1 MKLPVI
7 KHLQKN
13 NAKESLQQS
22 ADVLESFS
30 EHRSVKEKE
39 MDVVGELL
47 TNIYGAM
54 EVHKMMEEEGLSQ
67 IDAANAFAKKV
78 LGSIDR

>member
-13 NAKESLQQS
+13 NDKGSLENTI
-22 ADVLESFS
+22 DVLESFS
-30 EHRSVKEKE
+30 EQRSVTEEE
-39 MDVVGELL
+39 MDVVGELI
-47 TNIYGAM
+47 TNLCGAVEM
-54 EVHKMMEEEGLSQ
+54 HDMIANGMSER
-67 IDAANAFAKKV
+67 DAANGFAQKV

>member
-13 NAKESLQQS
+13 NSAEALQNTI
-22 ADVLESFS
+22 DVLESFT
-30 EHRSVKEKE
+30 EHRSVTDTD
-39 MDVVGELL
+39 MDVIGELI
-47 TNIYGAM
+47 TNLCGAVEM
-54 EVHKMMEEEGLSQ
+54 HQMIADGMYER
-67 IDAANAFAKKV
+67 DAANGFAQKV

>member
-13 NAKESLQQS
+13 NSKESIENTIN
-22 ADVLESFS
+22 VLESFT
-30 EHRSVKEKE
+30 EHRSVTDEE
-39 MDVVGELL
+39 MDIIGELL
-47 TNIYGAM
+47 TNLCGAV
-54 EVHKMMEEEGLSQ
+54 EVHDMIDSGLSER
-67 IDAANAFAKKV
+67 DAANGFAQKV

>member
-13 NAKESLQQS
+13 NSAEALQNTIE
-22 ADVLESFS
+22 VLESFT
-30 EHRSVKEKE
+30 EHRSVTDTD
-39 MDVVGELL
+39 MDVVGELI
-47 TNIYGAM
+47 TNLCGAVEM
-54 EVHKMMEEEGLSQ
+54 HQMIADGMSER
-67 IDAANAFAKKV
+67 DAANGFAQKV

>member
-1 MKLPVI
+1 MKLPII

-13 NAKESLQQS
+13 NDLESLQNTIN
-22 ADVLESFS
+22 VLESFT
-30 EHRSVKEKE
+30 EHRSVTDTD

-47 TNIYGAM
+47 TNLCGAV
-54 EVHKMMEEEGLSQ
+54 EVHQMIADGMSER
-67 IDAANAFAKKV
+67 DAANGFAQKV

>member
-13 NAKESLQQS
+13 NSAEALQNTI
-22 ADVLESFS
+22 DVLESFT
-30 EHRSVKEKE
+30 EHRSVSDEE
-39 MDVVGELL
+39 MDVVGELI
-47 TNIYGAM
+47 TNLCGAVEM
-54 EVHKMMEEEGLSQ
+54 HQMIADGMSER
-67 IDAANAFAKKV
+67 DAANGFAQKV

>member
-13 NAKESLQQS
+13 NSAEALQNTI
-22 ADVLESFS
+22 DVLESFT
-30 EHRSVKEKE
+30 EHRSVTDAD
-39 MDVVGELL
+39 MDVVGELI
-47 TNIYGAM
+47 TNLCGAVEM
-54 EVHKMMEEEGLSQ
+54 HQMISEGMSER
-67 IDAANAFAKKV
+67 DAANGFAQKV